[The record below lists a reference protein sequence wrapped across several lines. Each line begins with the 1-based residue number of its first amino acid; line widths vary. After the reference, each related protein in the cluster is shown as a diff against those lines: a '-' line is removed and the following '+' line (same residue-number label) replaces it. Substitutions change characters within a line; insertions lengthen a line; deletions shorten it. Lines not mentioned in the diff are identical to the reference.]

1 MAMKMFSCEKT
12 LNFIKA
18 IPNPNKKAKASSIP
32 FTITGLK
39 SDPIKDVD
47 GEWER
52 NKHPS
57 MHKFGCKRVKA
68 VTMRRYGTKN
78 VALSS
83 HSAIV
88 SSPFDGARE
97 QAKTLNFKSSKV
109 STMLSYALRKT
120 FPLCYHFTIFSSLSL
135 SHLSPLLGNVLGDG
149 LELWRKKKGSST
161 FLCVNNWN
169 GCKL

>member
-18 IPNPNKKAKASSIP
+18 IPNPNKKEKASSIP

-88 SSPFDGARE
+88 SSPFHGARE

-135 SHLSPLLGNVLGDG
+135 PSFASSWECFGRRFGVVK
-149 LELWRKKKGSST
+149 KKKGSST